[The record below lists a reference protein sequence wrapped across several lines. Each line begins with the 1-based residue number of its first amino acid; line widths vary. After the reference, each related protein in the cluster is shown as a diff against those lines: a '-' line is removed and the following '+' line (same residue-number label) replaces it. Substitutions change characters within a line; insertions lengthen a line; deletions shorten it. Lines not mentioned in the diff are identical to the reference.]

1 MLNDVVFGQYYPVKS
16 FVHKSDPR
24 IKLLALIAYI
34 VALFLADN
42 FYSLALGI
50 IVLIMA
56 VIASRVPLGRVLRSV
71 KAILVLLVFTAV
83 LNLFFHGGDNLLWQ
97 WGIIK
102 IYREGVIFT
111 VFFILRLFFLVM
123 G

>member
-42 FYSLALGI
+42 FYSLALGF

-56 VIASRVPLGRVLRSV
+56 VIA
-71 KAILVLLVFTAV
+71 
-83 LNLFFHGGDNLLWQ
+83 
-97 WGIIK
+97 
-102 IYREGVIFT
+102 
-111 VFFILRLFFLVM
+111 
-123 G
+123 